1 MCRWWYNIKSL
12 LFIAANLFPCRTVSK
27 ILRQQKR
34 VGLHSAFRTKRGK
47 GRKKKN
53 RQILLLY
60 SCGFSVGDQ
69 PLRSMK
75 QTSVSTVTKLLP
87 MRGKITV
94 GGCWEMFADYSD
106 RVWRITFH
114 KEAAS
119 DQGDWSLIR
128 VEQSFLSS
136 PERLNNWTFF
146 QNSEINICLIH
157 HIEPHCSGEAQDIN
171 HVLIGGDDEE
181 RGKLHSGITKQSV
194 GKHSSPQFFSLMP
207 TAAVGLLR
215 PKCAYFK
222 ALTA

>member
-34 VGLHSAFRTKRGK
+34 VRLHSAFRTKRGK
-47 GRKKKN
+47 GRKRK
-53 RQILLLY
+53 
-60 SCGFSVGDQ
+60 
-69 PLRSMK
+69 K
-75 QTSVSTVTKLLP
+75 QTDPAAGFLWFQCRRSAA
-87 MRGKITV
+87 KINEADFGFYRYQIITDAWENQ
-94 GGCWEMFADYSD
+94 CWEMFADYSD

-157 HIEPHCSGEAQDIN
+157 HW
-171 HVLIGGDDEE
+171 
-181 RGKLHSGITKQSV
+181 
-194 GKHSSPQFFSLMP
+194 
-207 TAAVGLLR
+207 AALLR
-215 PKCAYFK
+215 RSPCSHRWRWWRTREAAFRNYQ
-222 ALTA
+222 TECWET